1 MDECICKC
9 IRTDTLAR
17 YFCISYIDV
26 YWCFCFST
34 CVWCCFCF
42 LLTATVYAKVSRS
55 LCLTECPVPL
65 TRCILYLSLFLSTA
79 DWLAFES
86 APLSGEATPL
96 KPPPKTTFAC
106 YSRYFWPP
114 IFHPPPAENINLWLP
129 NGQRKIKTRG
139 MSQNENGFYVW
150 RASG

>member
-65 TRCILYLSLFLSTA
+65 TRCILYLVSLALFV
-79 DWLAFES
+79 DRRLAGFWVCAAFRRGHTSKTPSENHVCVLFQILL
-86 APLSGEATPL
+86 APH
-96 KPPPKTTFAC
+96 F
-106 YSRYFWPP
+106 
-114 IFHPPPAENINLWLP
+114 PPPA
-129 NGQRKIKTRG
+129 RG
-139 MSQNENGFYVW
+139 KHKLV
-150 RASG
+150 AP